1 MLEISENLISLLA
14 KLCGG
19 VAILLPLVQYM
30 RADKR
35 LIKSPVTEPALYLRW
50 PVIILMTA
58 GFVILAV
65 VLWKPIPLQ
74 LSTVSRF
81 SMLVIGACLY
91 FPGVLLYLW
100 GFFTL
105 GRMFGI
111 SSSFGASLYP
121 DHELIQDGPY
131 KLLRHPMYLGV
142 ILAGV
147 GALLLF
153 RTWAMLLF
161 APMTLSVVLRA
172 RREEVVLN
180 RKFDQAWKAYCQ
192 RVPAWWP
199 RLIGK

>member
-14 KLCGG
+14 KFSGG
-19 VAILLPLVQYM
+19 VAIFLPLVQYIG
-30 RADKR
+30 ASKR
-35 LIKSPVTEPALYLRW
+35 LNKSPVVEPAFYLRW

-58 GFVILAV
+58 GFATVAV

-74 LSTVSRF
+74 LSTLSRF
-81 SMLVIGACLY
+81 SLLVSGACIY
-91 FPGVLLYLW
+91 FPGLFLYLW

-111 SSSFGASLYP
+111 SSSFDASVYP
-121 DHELIQDGPY
+121 DHELIQAGPY

-161 APMTLSVVLRA
+161 APMTLSVILRA
-172 RREEVVLN
+172 RREEMVLN
-180 RKFDQAWKAYCQ
+180 RKFDQIWKAYCQ

-199 RLIGK
+199 RRSGK

>member
-19 VAILLPLVQYM
+19 VAIFLPLVQYLG
-30 RADKR
+30 AYKR
-35 LIKSPVTEPALYLRW
+35 LNKNPVTGPVFYWRW

-58 GFVILAV
+58 GFVVAAV

-74 LSTVSRF
+74 LSTLSRF
-81 SMLVIGACLY
+81 SLLVIGACLY
-91 FPGVLLYLW
+91 FPGVVLYLW

-111 SSSFGASLYP
+111 SSSFGANVYP
-121 DHELIQDGPY
+121 DHKLIQAGPY
-131 KLLRHPMYLGV
+131 KVLRHPMYLGV

-161 APMTLSVVLRA
+161 APMTLSVILRA
-172 RREEVVLN
+172 RREEMVLN
-180 RKFDQAWKAYCQ
+180 QKFGQVWKAYCQ

-199 RLIGK
+199 RLSGK